1 MYYYLKC
8 IIIFFVPL
16 SVLCRPNLTSSIGSL
31 QLSGEQCPGVLT
43 LTCDAVNF
51 GTSGTIDWFVNDTR
65 IARYDVVDGI
75 TIDSPDLNVTIG
87 APSNSSERFDFLN
100 FTLSANKMEYLS
112 IQGRNITCGHAQ
124 VTARSE
130 VFRIGNF
137 YIVEEPSYES
147 MYV

>member
-1 MYYYLKC
+1 ML
-8 IIIFFVPL
+8 V
-16 SVLCRPNLTSSIGSL
+16 SVFCRPNLTSSIGSL
-31 QLSGEQCPGVLT
+31 QLSGEQCPGILT

-87 APSNSSERFDFLN
+87 APSNTSERFDFLN
-100 FTLSANKMEYLS
+100 FTLSANKVEYLL
-112 IQGRNITCGHAQ
+112 IQGRNVTCGHAQ

-130 VFRIGNF
+130 EFRIGNF
-137 YIVEEPSYES
+137 DIVKEPSYES